1 MLQITEIY
9 RSIQG
14 ESTYAGLPC
23 VFIRTTGCNLR
34 CTWCDTEYAFYGGRK
49 MSVEDILTDVEAL
62 QTNLVEI
69 TGGEPL
75 LQKDVPELAEQLLEK
90 KYTVLVETSGERDI
104 SLLPEHV
111 IKIMDL
117 KCPGSGES
125 QRNRW
130 DNLRHLTMQDQVK
143 FVIKDRTDYDW
154 AFDVI
159 HKHQLEDL
167 VQILISPVFG
177 SLDLQQLTGW
187 VLDDHLQ
194 ARVQIQMHKI
204 IWKPETK
211 GV

>member
-34 CTWCDTEYAFYGGRK
+34 CTWCDTDYAFYGGRK

>member
-1 MLQITEIY
+1 MIQITEIY

-49 MSVEDILTDVEAL
+49 MSVEDILKDVEAL

-75 LQKDVPELAEQLLEK
+75 LQKDVPELAGQLLEK

-104 SLLPEHV
+104 SLLPERV

-130 DNLRHLTMQDQVK
+130 DNLKHLTMEDQIK

-159 HKHQLEDL
+159 HKHQLEGL

-187 VLDDHLQ
+187 VLDDHLL

-204 IWKPETK
+204 IWNPRTK